1 MEVRV
6 NKWMV
11 ALTVMLPTLMVI
23 IDTAVVNVSL
33 NHIRGSLS
41 AGIDEA
47 TWSITSY
54 LAANAII
61 IPMTGWLSRFFGR
74 KRLLI
79 FSVTFFTISSF
90 LCGSAWSIQSLV
102 VFRILQGLSGGS
114 LQPIS
119 QSILLETF
127 PPKQH
132 GMAMALFGIGIMF
145 GPIVGPVLG
154 GWITD
159 NLSWHWIFFI
169 NIPIGVVS
177 VIMSMLFIHDP
188 SYMQRTR
195 MRIDYWGL
203 ILLSLG
209 VGGLQMMLDRGER
222 LDWFASQEM
231 LAMAIISGAALLALV
246 IVESF
251 ADQPIVNIRVFKDYS
266 FGLGNL
272 ALFFFSV
279 NLFGGLVLLP
289 IYLQTLMGYTAT
301 LSGFAL
307 APGGLANLLIMPIVG
322 RLLSHYH
329 PKALIIPGILV
340 LAYSTYLM
348 SCFTLGV
355 DFTTV
360 MWPRVVM
367 GIGMAL
373 TFIPLTTL
381 TLSDIEKE
389 KLPNAT
395 SIFNLVRNLG
405 GSFGV
410 AITSTLLNRRT
421 QFHQA
426 RLVEKLSPFD
436 PIYAFQAQQG
446 ANALASGGI
455 DPTQAGQG
463 SLGVIYSHLLRQ
475 ASMLG
480 FNDVFFLLTIMIAL
494 LLPLILL
501 MRQHHSLKSGS

>member
-54 LAANAII
+54 LAANAVI

-79 FSVTFFTISSF
+79 VSVAGFTLSSF
-90 LCGSAWSIQSLV
+90 LCGSAWNIQSLV
-102 VFRILQGLSGGS
+102 VFRILQGLTGGS

-127 PPKQH
+127 PPRQH

-145 GPIVGPVLG
+145 GPIIGPVLG

-169 NIPIGVVS
+169 NIPIGAVS
-177 VIMSMLFIHDP
+177 VIMSLLFIHDP
-188 SYMQRTR
+188 HYMQRTS

-203 ILLSLG
+203 ILLALG

-231 LAMAIISGAALLALV
+231 LVMAIISIAALAALA
-246 IVESF
+246 IVETS
-251 ADQPIVNIRVFKDYS
+251 AKEPIVNLRVFKDYS
-266 FGLGNL
+266 FGFGNL
-272 ALFFFSV
+272 ALFFFMV
-279 NLFGGLVLLP
+279 NLFGGLILLP
-289 IYLQTLMGYTAT
+289 IYLQTLMGYNAT

-307 APGGLANLLIMPIVG
+307 APGGLANLLIMPLVG
-322 RLLSHYH
+322 RLLTRFH
-329 PKALIIPGILV
+329 PKTLIVPGIFI

-355 DFTTV
+355 DFYTV
-360 MWPRVVM
+360 MWPRIIM
-367 GIGMAL
+367 GLGMGL
-373 TFIPLTTL
+373 IFIPLTTL
-381 TLSDIEKE
+381 TLSGLNKE
-389 KLPNAT
+389 ELPNAT

-410 AITSTLLNRRT
+410 AITSTLLNRRA
-421 QFHQA
+421 QFHQM
-426 RLVEKLSPFD
+426 RLVETLTPYD
-436 PIYAFQAQQG
+436 PGYSLQAQQG
-446 ANALASGGI
+446 ANALAFGGI
-455 DPTQAGQG
+455 DPSQAGQG
-463 SLGVIYSHLLRQ
+463 SLGVLYSRLLRQ
-475 ASMLG
+475 ASMLA
-480 FNDVFFLLTIMIAL
+480 FNDVFFLLTVMIVL
-494 LLPLILL
+494 LLPLILF
-501 MRQHHSLKSGS
+501 MRRHHSLR